1 MKNRHL
7 PAGLFSTLGVAAA
20 VAVSLVVSG
29 CGGPASAQSPA
40 GNTPGAPEVTELRYE
55 GSANNVSL
63 PELAEDLGYL
73 GDVKLNWVGNTTS
86 GPASIQSAA
95 TGATDFGGAFSGA
108 VVKLIEAGAPVTAVI
123 NYYGEDEKT
132 FNGFYVTQDSPIR
145 TPRDLIGKKIAVNTL
160 GAHADAV
167 INSYLKKNGLSQE
180 EIRQVQLVVVPP
192 NDTEEAIRRGQVDV
206 GALGGVLQDNAVAT
220 GGLRSLFSDFELFG
234 TFAGGQY
241 VLRKDFI
248 EKNPETTKIF
258 TTGVAKAI
266 EWERTTPRDEVIAR
280 FTSIINKRQRSEST
294 AALKY
299 WKSVGVPSKGAISD
313 QDFTRWSA
321 WLNDTGI
328 VSGGITPS
336 KYYTNDFN
344 GLLNGAAS

>member
-1 MKNRHL
+1 MKNPHMSRRT
-7 PAGLFSTLGVAAA
+7 FSVLGVAAA
-20 VAVSLVVSG
+20 MSIALLASG
-29 CGGPASAQSPA
+29 CGGPATAQGGS
-40 GNTPGAPEVTELRYE
+40 GGPEVTELRYE
-55 GSANNVSL
+55 GSANSVSL

-73 GDVKLNWVGNTTS
+73 GNVKLNWVGNTIS

-132 FNGFYVTQDSPIR
+132 FNGFYVKNDSPI
-145 TPRDLIGKKIAVNTL
+145 TSPRDLIGKKVAVNTL
-160 GAHADAV
+160 GAHSDAV
-167 INSYLKKNGLSQE
+167 LNSYLKKNGLSQD
-180 EIRQVQLVVVPP
+180 EIKQVQLVVVPP

-206 GALGGVLQDNAVAT
+206 GVLGGVLQDNAVAK
-220 GGLRSLFSDFELFG
+220 GGLRSLFNDFELFG

-248 EKNPETTKIF
+248 QQNPETAKTF

-280 FTSIINKRQRSEST
+280 FTSIIEKRQRNEST
-294 AALKY
+294 ATLKY
-299 WKSVGVPSKGAISD
+299 WKSVGVPAKGEITD
-313 QDFTRWSA
+313 QDFSRWSD
-321 WLNDTGI
+321 WLKDTGI
-328 VSGGITPS
+328 VTGDVTPS
-336 KYYTNDFN
+336 KYYTNDYN
-344 GLLNGAAS
+344 GLLKVSS